1 MQNLLDDL
9 RLLLTK
15 DQRFV
20 IDGKLL
26 KNKVIECALSLDS
39 NLIKLLLQH
48 DTIRNHFFQQVGDVL
63 VFDKVKFQKFVSNKQ
78 FLPDSYT
85 AFKNKIGLISGEEFI
100 AEKKEVVLAWPY
112 KDCILEGG
120 QTKENQNRNEIFWNE
135 ILAPTEIDRLLSP
148 KVFSNFKK
156 FTKNDIVNVTELSD
170 NENYIIKGNNL
181 LILHSLAQIKAFKGK
196 VKLIYIDPP
205 YNTGKDSFCYN
216 DSFNHSAWL
225 TFIKNRIEIA
235 KELLCKEG
243 VIFISIDINEQAY
256 IKVLCDEIFKRENYV
271 GEIIWET
278 ATDNNATQ
286 ISIEHE
292 YVLCYAKNKELLGKW
307 QIKSDKANII
317 QQKYNEL
324 KLQHGGD
331 FENIEKSLRAWINS
345 LKKSND
351 IDLSGVSHYCYVDE
365 KGVFY
370 PGNSA
375 NTKPG
380 GYNFDIIHPVTNK
393 VCNKPSNGYRW
404 PESTFWDA
412 DKNGD
417 VLWGE
422 DENSIPKIKKRLET
436 ATELLKGYFYEDN
449 RKSTKALTS
458 KMGAKVFDNPKSI
471 NLLKKII
478 RFTTEENDIILDF
491 FAGSGSTA
499 EAVLEVNKED
509 KSNRRFVICEQM
521 DYIEDVTKARVQK
534 CLENTSFISTE
545 LAPLFANDSNNIKN
559 AFHIR
564 ELLAIWENLK
574 TNNQYLFSVS
584 PLDIDALLNNS
595 DDTEIESIKNIL
607 YDILDKNLLY
617 IPLSE
622 LHDRSYELS
631 ENDKNMC
638 KLFYSKQ

>member
-1 MQNLLDDL
+1 MQNLLEDL
-9 RLLLTK
+9 RILLIK

-20 IDGKLL
+20 IEGKLL
-26 KNKVIECALSLDS
+26 KNKIIECALNLDAT
-39 NLIKLLLQH
+39 LIALLLQN
-48 DTIRNHFFQQVGDVL
+48 DTIKKHFFQQVGEVL
-63 VFDKVKFQKFVSNKQ
+63 VFDKMKFQKFVSNKQ
-78 FLPDSYT
+78 FLPGSYT
-85 AFKNKIGLISGEEFI
+85 AFKNKIGLTSGDEFI
-100 AEKKEVVLAWPY
+100 TDRKEVVLAWPY
-112 KDCILEGG
+112 KDCVLEGD
-120 QTKENQNRNEIFWNE
+120 QTKENQKRSEIFWSE
-135 ILAPTEIDRLLSP
+135 TLAPDEIDRLFSP
-148 KVFSNFKK
+148 KVFSNFMRV
-156 FTKNDIVNVTELSD
+156 TAKNIVDIEELSD

-181 LILHSLAQIKAFKGK
+181 LILHSLSQIRAIKSK

-235 KELLCKEG
+235 KELLCKDG

-256 IKVLCDEIFKRENYV
+256 VKVLCDEIFKRENYV

-307 QIKSDKANII
+307 QIKSDKATII

-324 KLQHGGD
+324 KLLHSSD
-331 FENIEKSLRAWINS
+331 AELIEKSLRAWINS

-351 IDLSGVSHYCYVDE
+351 IDLSGVSHYSYVDD

-380 GYNFDIIHPVTNK
+380 GYSFDIIHPVTKK
-393 VCNKPSNGYRW
+393 VCNKPNNGYRW
-404 PESTFWDA
+404 PETTFWDA
-412 DKNGD
+412 AKKGE

-478 RFTTEENDIILDF
+478 RFTTQENDIILDF

-509 KSNRRFVICEQM
+509 KTNRRFILCEQM

-534 CLENTSFISTE
+534 CLKNTSFISTE
-545 LAPLFANDSNNIKN
+545 LAPLSENDRSKINDALNIN
-559 AFHIR
+559 DLR
-564 ELLAIWENLK
+564 DIWESLK
-574 TNNQYLFSVS
+574 TNNHYLFSVS
-584 PLDIDALLNNS
+584 PSEMDALFDSSNE
-595 DDTEIESIKNIL
+595 TEIATIKKIL
-607 YDILDKNLLY
+607 SDILDKNLLY

-622 LHDRSYELS
+622 IQDSTYELS
-631 ENDKNMC
+631 VKDKDMC
-638 KLFYSKQ
+638 NSFYAKR

>member
-1 MQNLLDDL
+1 MQNLLEHL
-9 RLLLTK
+9 RLLLAK
-15 DQRFV
+15 DPRFV
-20 IDGKLL
+20 VDGKVLR
-26 KNKVIECALSLDS
+26 NKVIECSL
-39 NLIKLLLQH
+39 NLDADLIALLLQSE
-48 DTIRNHFFQQVGDVL
+48 TIKRYFFSQVGEVL
-63 VFDKVKFQKFVSNKQ
+63 VFDKVKFQRFVSNKQ

-85 AFKNKIGLISGEEFI
+85 AFRNKIGLVSGNEFI
-100 AEKKEVVLAWPY
+100 EDKREVVLAWPY
-112 KDCILEGG
+112 KDCVLEGG
-120 QTKENQNRNEIFWNE
+120 QTKDSQKRSEVFLNET
-135 ILAPTEIDRLLSP
+135 LAADEIDRLFAP
-148 KVFSNFKK
+148 KVFSNFKRY
-156 FTKNDIVNVTELSD
+156 TKDGIAEATELSD
-170 NENYIIKGNNL
+170 NENYVIKGNNL
-181 LILHSLAQIKAFKGK
+181 LILHSLSQIKAIKDK

-235 KELLCKEG
+235 RELLSNDG

-256 IKVLCDEIFKRENYV
+256 TKVLCDEIFRRENFV

-307 QIKSDKANII
+307 QIKSDKANAI

-324 KLQHGGD
+324 KSKFGSD
-331 FENIEKSLRAWINS
+331 TEKIEKSLRAWVNS

-380 GYNFDIIHPVTNK
+380 GYNFDIIHPVTKK
-393 VCNKPSNGYRW
+393 VCSKPNNGYRW
-404 PESTFWDA
+404 PETTFWEA

-417 VLWGE
+417 VLWGS

-449 RKSTKALTS
+449 RKSTKALTA

-478 RFTTEENDIILDF
+478 RFATQENDIVLDF

-509 KSNRRFVICEQM
+509 KTNRRFILCEQM

-534 CLENTSFISTE
+534 SLGNGSFVSAE
-545 LAPLFANDSNNIKN
+545 LAPLSATDRVDIKKALSISDLLAVWERLKSNNS
-559 AFHIR
+559 
-564 ELLAIWENLK
+564 
-574 TNNQYLFSVS
+574 YLYSVS
-584 PLDIDALLNNS
+584 P
-595 DDTEIESIKNIL
+595 TEIDDLFRNAAESSVESIRKIL
-607 YDILDKNLLY
+607 YDIIDKNLLY

-622 LHDRSYELS
+622 MQDVSYGLS
-631 ENDKNMC
+631 ANDKAMC
-638 KLFYSKQ
+638 SSFYSKR